1 MIILAS
7 ASPRRQELLQQIGC
21 TFRCMPSDAC
31 EIDRQD
37 ISPQDLVIHNA
48 RLKAVAVSGCQSDLP
63 VLGAD
68 TVVCLDGKIFGKP
81 ADSLQARQM
90 LQALSGRWHEVC
102 TGIALVSKG
111 EIWTDA
117 VTTRV
122 RFAELEDAVIERYV
136 ASGEPDDKAGAYA
149 IQGAAAAFIE
159 GIEGCYS
166 NVVGLPLARLTKLAK
181 KAGIDLR

>member
-21 TFRCMPSDAC
+21 SFRCITSDAC
-31 EIDRQD
+31 EIERQD
-37 ISPQDLVIHNA
+37 ISPQELVIHNA
-48 RLKAVAVSGCQSDLP
+48 RLKAAAVAGRESNLP

-68 TVVCLDGKIFGKP
+68 TVVCLAGEIFGKP
-81 ADSLQARQM
+81 TDHLQARQM
-90 LQALSGRWHEVC
+90 LRALSGRWHEVC
-102 TGIALVSKG
+102 TGIALVNKG
-111 EIWTDA
+111 QIWTDA

-122 RFAELEDAVIERYV
+122 RFAKLDDATIERYA

-149 IQGAAAAFIE
+149 IQGQAAAFIE

-166 NVVGLPLARLTKLAK
+166 NVVGLPLERLTKLAK
-181 KAGIDLR
+181 KAGIELR